1 VSNATVETSTATQS
15 PRLKQ
20 KYADEIKDAL
30 QQQLQLGNVMQ
41 VPTLEKIVINMGV
54 GKATQQ
60 PSLLEGAVRDLT
72 MITGQKP
79 VVTKAK
85 DSIAGFKLREG
96 QSIGCKVTLRGD
108 RMWEF
113 LDRLIAVAIPRIR
126 DFRGLPAHSWDGR
139 GNYTFGLAEQT
150 VFPEIDYDKIDAPRG
165 MDITIVT
172 TAATNDQGK
181 ALLDAFGFPF
191 KRGADAGAPSTKPK
205 RRGPGRG
212 GKGAAFAAKK
222 K

>member
-1 VSNATVETSTATQS
+1 MSDTATITTTV

-20 KYADEIKDAL
+20 KYVETIKSEL
-30 QQQLQLGNVMQ
+30 QSTLGLANVMQ

-60 PSLLEGAVRDLT
+60 PSLLEAAVADLT
-72 MITGQKP
+72 AIAGQKP
-79 VVTKAK
+79 IVTKAGK
-85 DSIAGFKLREG
+85 SIAGFKLREG
-96 QSIGCKVTLRGD
+96 QSIGTKVTLRGD

-139 GNYTFGLAEQT
+139 GNYTFGLNDQT
-150 VFPEIDYDKIDAPRG
+150 VFTEIDYDKIDSNRG

-172 TAATNDQGK
+172 TATTNEAGK

-191 KRGADAGAPSTKPK
+191 RTGAEAQVVETKKRN
-205 RRGPGRG
+205 RGQFRG
-212 GKGAAFAAKK
+212 GKPVKRK
-222 K
+222 